1 MEIDKLKPRE
11 GYNTEAL
18 LRYCNDAIK
27 RVNAMT
33 QEEVLIEC
41 TKALICKQ
49 AAIEFFDLNFEYFR
63 SKIKK

>member
-1 MEIDKLKPRE
+1 
-11 GYNTEAL
+11 
-18 LRYCNDAIK
+18 
-27 RVNAMT
+27 MT